1 MSCMLVHRICRY
13 EKKIDKLSKLVEG
26 DHLHAFYKQASL
38 TEIFPIVNADFIF
51 NHSNL
56 TKERERERVS
66 PRLSCI
72 CSFYKSPLLLHAVTQ
87 SARCLVYL
95 LVISLHDF
103 KRNKI

>member
-1 MSCMLVHRICRY
+1 MLVHRICRY
-13 EKKIDKLSKLVEG
+13 KKKIDKLSKLVEG

-56 TKERERERVS
+56 TKEREREYHQDFHVH
-66 PRLSCI
+66 CI